1 VKHDT
6 CNHDC
11 GVHDRC
17 IQTSTARMRDGL
29 NATGKPI
36 VYYVDDGN
44 DSSGPRLYNPF
55 GHRINKQQAL
65 KIAVNPSELVWYW
78 VCLYSFLSTL
88 GSEHSLAVH
97 FLPIPQ

>member
-11 GVHDRC
+11 GVHEPGGGC

-29 NATGKPI
+29 NKTGRHM

-55 GHRINKQQAL
+55 GHRVNQLQAK
-65 KIAVNPSELVWYW
+65 KIASTPSQLVWYW
-78 VCLYSFLSTL
+78 V
-88 GSEHSLAVH
+88 
-97 FLPIPQ
+97 